1 MSRYPHRGVIVSIGI
16 IVLGG
21 AMLAVV
27 FYDALSTT
35 LVTTTA
41 AGPVT
46 ARVAMGLWWLARRA
60 ARGPGSALMG
70 LAGPV
75 ILLATVGLWLV
86 LLWGG
91 WTLIFAA
98 GSEAVV
104 SSTSGQAAD
113 VWARIYFAAST
124 TFSLG
129 IGDYVPNGAP
139 WEVLTSIA
147 VISGLGLTTMAI
159 TYLVPVVTAVTA
171 RRTQANLIA
180 ALGRTPQDIVIAGWR
195 QRSFRFLDEQLPRL
209 AEGITLTAERH
220 LSYPVLHFY
229 QTTEQDEDFRIQLFH
244 LDEAVTILQ
253 HAIPERWRPHPA
265 ALASVRHATAELLRH
280 VPLGDPGERQP
291 VCPGLEALHGADI
304 PTIDAADFAKRLKV
318 VEDHRRRL
326 TAFAGES
333 LWYQSRTGVPPD
345 GG

>member
-1 MSRYPHRGVIVSIGI
+1 MSIWMV
-16 IVLGG
+16 VLGG
-21 AMLAVV
+21 VMLAVV
-27 FYDALSTT
+27 FYDVLSTT

-46 ARVAMGLWWLARRA
+46 ARVAMGLWRLARRA
-60 ARGPGSALMG
+60 ARGPRSALMG
-70 LAGPV
+70 LTGPM
-75 ILLATVGLWLV
+75 ILLATVGLWLM

-104 SSTSGQAAD
+104 SSTSGQAAGG
-113 VWARIYFAAST
+113 WARIYFAAFT

-139 WEVLTSIA
+139 WQILTSIA

-171 RRTQANLIA
+171 QRTQANLMA

-195 QRSFRFLDEQLPRL
+195 HRSFRFFDEQLPRL

-229 QTTEQDEDFRIQLFH
+229 QTTEQDEDFRVQLFH

-253 HAIPERWRPHPA
+253 HAIPDRWRPHPA
-265 ALASVRHATAELLRH
+265 ALASVRHAAAEVLRH
-280 VPLGDPGERQP
+280 VPLGDPGECQP
-291 VCPGLEALHGADI
+291 ECPGLEALRDAAI
-304 PTIDAADFAKRLKV
+304 PTIDDAAFAERLKV

-333 LWYQSRTGVPPD
+333 LWHQAGAVEPESVH
-345 GG
+345 GGA